1 MHERK
6 SLLSCAKHLALR
18 LRDCQVAVRGAAP
31 DWLAGQAARGRMAV
45 TQAQS
50 EVLGA

>member
-6 SLLSCAKHLALR
+6 SLSPCTRYLALR
-18 LRDCQVAVRGAAP
+18 LRGRQVAVRGAAP
-31 DWLAGQAARGRMAV
+31 DWLSGQAARGRIAA

-50 EVLGA
+50 EVPGA

>member
-1 MHERK
+1 MHEHK
-6 SLLSCAKHLALR
+6 SLLSCARCLALR

-31 DWLAGQAARGRMAV
+31 DWLSGQAARGRIAA

>member
-6 SLLSCAKHLALR
+6 SLSPCTRRLALR
-18 LRDCQVAVRGAAP
+18 LRARQMAVRGTMP
-31 DWLAGQAARGRMAV
+31 DWLSGQAARGRIAA

>member
-1 MHERK
+1 MHKRK
-6 SLLSCAKHLALR
+6 SLLSCARCLALR

-31 DWLAGQAARGRMAV
+31 DWLSGQAARGRMAV